1 MAVKIRLSRRGRKK
15 LAMFDVVVADARAP
29 RDGRFI
35 EKLGT
40 YNPNTNPAT
49 VVLNEKQA
57 IKWVMDGAQPT
68 DTAKAILSYKGI
80 LYAKHLQVG
89 VNKGA
94 LTQEQADAK
103 FEAWKAEKEIKIQT
117 KASTIQ
123 QSKAKSKATRLEAE
137 SKVSANRAVNI
148 AAKNKAA
155 DDAIVASVVDAIN
168 ESDEDEVEIA
178 NETASD
184 IVADAPVAD
193 EAVAEAP
200 AAEVAVAEVAVEE
213 AVAEAPVA
221 EVAVEEAVAEAPA
234 ADAAV
239 EEAVA
244 EAPAAE
250 VAVEEVVAEESVAE
264 EAVAEATSEEAPAA
278 EAAEEEAPAAE

>member
-89 VNKGA
+89 VLKGA

-103 FEAWKAEKEIKIQT
+103 FEAWKAEKEVKIQT
-117 KASTIQ
+117 KATSIQ
-123 QSKAKSKATRLEAE
+123 QSKAKSKASRLEAE
-137 SKVSANRAVNI
+137 SKVSATRAENI

-155 DDAIVASVVDAIN
+155 DDAIVASVVEAIN
-168 ESDEDEVEIA
+168 ETDEDEV
-178 NETASD
+178 
-184 IVADAPVAD
+184 
-193 EAVAEAP
+193 
-200 AAEVAVAEVAVEE
+200 
-213 AVAEAPVA
+213 
-221 EVAVEEAVAEAPA
+221 
-234 ADAAV
+234 
-239 EEAVA
+239 

-250 VAVEEVVAEESVAE
+250 VAVEEAPASDVLV
-264 EAVAEATSEEAPAA
+264 EEAPAA
-278 EAAEEEAPAAE
+278 EVAVEEAPAAAEEAPAADAAEEAPAADAAEEAPAAD